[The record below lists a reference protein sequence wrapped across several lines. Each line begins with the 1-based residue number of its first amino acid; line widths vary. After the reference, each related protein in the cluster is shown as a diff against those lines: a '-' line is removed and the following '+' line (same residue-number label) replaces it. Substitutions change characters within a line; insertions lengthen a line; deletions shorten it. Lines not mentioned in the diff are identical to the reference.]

1 MTGAT
6 GFIGRILCGVLT
18 LQGWRVIGL
27 ARHAPLRNLMVA
39 VDDFIVTDLED
50 DSNLASKLAGID
62 TVVHLAALAHVSK
75 DVEVNSLAHF
85 LSTNCDGTLRLARVA
100 AAAGIRRF
108 VFVSSI
114 GVNGNATVDKA
125 FREEDLALAH
135 DPYAVSKLEAEKG
148 LRKIQAESLLEV
160 VIVRPPL
167 VYGPGNP
174 GNFLRLLRLVYSGLP
189 LPLGTASNRRSMI
202 YVGNL
207 VDALIVCAKHPS
219 AAGRLYLVSDGE
231 DLSLR
236 DLVYRLAISLGRK
249 PRLWNVPPSLLRG
262 VAAMAGHAK
271 DADRLLLPLVVDSSR
286 IRRELG
292 WKPPFTLTEGM
303 QKTAE
308 WFVNRGQILDRK

>member
-1 MTGAT
+1 
-6 GFIGRILCGVLT
+6 
-18 LQGWRVIGL
+18 
-27 ARHAPLRNLMVA
+27 MVA